1 MTAPLAS
8 SQEATERDLLRTIA
22 AGTAPVVGKAF
33 FRSLVRHVA
42 EALGAEVAF
51 VAEYIGDPPRAGRTL
66 AAWPSAA
73 DALGEGVE
81 FPLEG
86 SPCALTLQR
95 DVVSIPDGACESY
108 PADPLVAKYGL
119 DGYLAIVLR
128 GSDGQRLGYIGVQ
141 SKRRLEASDEELTAL
156 FIFASRAAAEVERRR
171 HEIALRERETEVNAS
186 RARVVHAA
194 DEERRRIGRNLHD
207 GAQQRLLAL
216 GNLVKLARRQLDDS
230 PDKAAQLLE
239 TVELEAAAALT
250 ELQELSRGLHP
261 SGLVEC
267 GLGQPLE
274 TLAARL
280 TVPLEVVSLPERRLP
295 DVVEVTLYYLISETA
310 TNAAKYAQAS
320 AVKVHIQQT
329 GRTISATV
337 SDDGVGGATTEGGSG
352 LAGLVDRVESLG
364 GKLEIDS
371 PRGGGTK
378 ITAEIPLSP
387 WRDAREPF
395 LEFGH
400 EDDDGSGERLIRAI
414 LEGRKTAAIS
424 LAREWE
430 LEGGTPSLGM
440 RLPIRDQD
448 GRRWGDVEVTRVVVL
463 PFGQITPDVV
473 NAESAGTST
482 LAEWSADQR
491 SFYDGCRDETA
502 VLLGEPGWRLTDD
515 EPMTIVWFRLIPD
528 SVVAVPDEAR

>member
-8 SQEATERDLLRTIA
+8 SQEAIERDLLRTVA

-33 FRSLVRHVA
+33 FRSLARHVA
-42 EALGAEVAF
+42 EALGADVAF
-51 VAEYIGDPPRAGRTL
+51 VAEYMGDPPVRGRTL
-66 AAWPSAA
+66 AAWPGAA

-81 FPLEG
+81 FALEG
-86 SPCALTLQR
+86 APCALTLER
-95 DVVSIPDGACESY
+95 DVVSLPDGVREAF
-108 PADPLVAKYGL
+108 PGDPLVAKYAL

-141 SKRRLEASDEELTAL
+141 SKRRLEASEEELTAL
-156 FIFASRAAAEVERRR
+156 FIFGSRAAAEIERRR

-216 GNLVKLARRQLDDS
+216 GNLVKLARRQLESS
-230 PDKAAQLLE
+230 PEKAARLLA
-239 TVELEAAAALT
+239 TVEDEAAAALK

-267 GLGQPLE
+267 GLAQPLE

-295 DVVEVTLYYLISETA
+295 DVVEVTLYYLVSETA
-310 TNAAKYAQAS
+310 TNAAKYAEAS
-320 AVKVHIQQT
+320 MVRVEINQS
-329 GRTISATV
+329 GRTIYATV
-337 SDDGVGGATTEGGSG
+337 SDDGVGGASIDGGSG

-364 GKLEIDS
+364 GKLDVDS
-371 PRGGGTK
+371 PRGAGTR
-378 ITAEIPLSP
+378 ISAEIPLSP

-400 EDDDGSGERLIRAI
+400 ENDDGSGERLIRAI
-414 LEGRKTAAIS
+414 LERRKTAAIS
-424 LAREWE
+424 LSREWE
-430 LEGGTPSLGM
+430 LEGGTPNLGT

-463 PFGQITPDVV
+463 PFGQIDPDVV

-482 LAEWSADQR
+482 LDEWRADQR

-515 EPMTIVWFRLIPD
+515 EPMTIVWFRLVDTAPL
-528 SVVAVPDEAR
+528 AAE

>member
-22 AGTAPVVGKAF
+22 SGTAPVVGKAF
-33 FRSLVRHVA
+33 FRSLARHVA
-42 EALGAEVAF
+42 DALGAEVAF
-51 VAEYIGDPPRAGRTL
+51 VAEYVGDPPHRGRTL
-66 AAWPSAA
+66 AAWPGAA
-73 DALGEGVE
+73 DSLGEGLE
-81 FPLEG
+81 FPLSG
-86 SPCALTLQR
+86 SPCALTLER
-95 DVVSIPDGACESY
+95 DVVSLPDGVRERFPGDA
-108 PADPLVAKYGL
+108 LVAKYGL

-141 SKRRLEASDEELTAL
+141 SKRRLEATDEELTAL

-216 GNLVKLARRQLDDS
+216 GNLVKLARRQLDTS
-230 PDKAAQLLE
+230 PVEAARLLA
-239 TVELEAAAALT
+239 TVEDEAAAALK

-267 GLGQPLE
+267 GLTQPLE

-295 DVVEVTLYYLISETA
+295 DVVEVTLYYLVSETA
-310 TNAAKYAQAS
+310 TNAAKYANAS
-320 AVKVHIQQT
+320 AVRVDIHQS
-329 GRTISATV
+329 GRTIYATV

-364 GKLEIDS
+364 GKLEVDS
-371 PRGGGTK
+371 PPGDGTR

-400 EDDDGSGERLIRAI
+400 ENDDGSGERLIRAI

-424 LAREWE
+424 LSREWE

-440 RLPIRDQD
+440 HLPIRDQD
-448 GRRWGDVEVTRVVVL
+448 GRRWGEVEVTRVVVL
-463 PFGQITPDVV
+463 PFGQIDPDVV
-473 NAESAGTST
+473 NAESAGAST
-482 LAEWSADQR
+482 LDEWRADQR

-515 EPMTIVWFRLIPD
+515 EPMTIVWFRL
-528 SVVAVPDEAR
+528 VETQTQTVAGE

>member
-8 SQEATERDLLRTIA
+8 TQEANERDLLRTIA

-51 VAEYIGDPPRAGRTL
+51 VAEYVGGPPVRGRTL
-66 AAWPSAA
+66 ASWPSAA

-86 SPCALTLQR
+86 SPCALTLER
-95 DVVSIPDGACESY
+95 DVVSIPEGVCEGF
-108 PADPLVAKYGL
+108 PGDPLVARYGL

-141 SKRRLEASDEELTAL
+141 SKRRLEATDEELTAL

-216 GNLVKLARRQLDDS
+216 GNLVKLARRQLDTQ
-230 PDKAAQLLE
+230 PEEAARLLA
-239 TVELEAAAALT
+239 TVEDEAGAALK

-267 GLGQPLE
+267 GLAQPLE

-280 TVPLEVVSLPERRLP
+280 TVPLEIVSLPERRLP
-295 DVVEVTLYYLISETA
+295 DVVEVTIYYLVSEAA
-310 TNAAKYAQAS
+310 TNAAKYADAS
-320 AVKVHIQQT
+320 AVRVEVTQS
-329 GRTISATV
+329 GRTIYASV
-337 SDDGVGGATTEGGSG
+337 SDDGVGGATVEGGSG

-371 PRGGGTK
+371 PVGRGTRVA
-378 ITAEIPLSP
+378 AEIPLSP
-387 WRDAREPF
+387 WRDARAPF

-440 RLPIRDQD
+440 RLPIRDHD
-448 GRRWGDVEVTRVVVL
+448 GVRWGEVEVTRVVVL
-463 PFGQITPDVV
+463 PFGQIDPDVV
-473 NAESAGTST
+473 NAESAGAST
-482 LAEWSADQR
+482 LEEWRADQR
-491 SFYDGCRDETA
+491 RFYDGCRDETA
-502 VLLGEPGWRLTDD
+502 VLLGEPGWRITDD
-515 EPMTIVWFRLIPD
+515 EPMTIVWFRLVDASP
-528 SVVAVPDEAR
+528 PR

>member
-22 AGTAPVVGKAF
+22 SGTAPVVGKAF

-51 VAEYIGDPPRAGRTL
+51 VAEYVGDPPQRGRTL
-66 AAWPSAA
+66 AAWPGAA
-73 DALGEGVE
+73 DPLGEGVE
-81 FPLEG
+81 FPLAG
-86 SPCALTLQR
+86 SPCALTLER
-95 DVVSIPDGACESY
+95 DVVSLPDGVCERF
-108 PADPLVAKYGL
+108 PGDALVAKYGL

-141 SKRRLEASDEELTAL
+141 SKRRLEATDEELTAL

-216 GNLVKLARRQLDDS
+216 GNLVKLARRQLDTS
-230 PDKAAQLLE
+230 PVEAARLLA
-239 TVELEAAAALT
+239 TVEDEAAAALK

-267 GLGQPLE
+267 GLTQPLE
-274 TLAARL
+274 TLATRL

-295 DVVEVTLYYLISETA
+295 DVVEVTLYYLVSETA
-310 TNAAKYAQAS
+310 TNAAKYANAS
-320 AVKVHIQQT
+320 AVRVDIHQS
-329 GRTISATV
+329 GRAIYATV

-364 GKLEIDS
+364 GKLDVDS
-371 PRGGGTK
+371 PPGDGTR

-400 EDDDGSGERLIRAI
+400 ENDDGSGERLIRAI

-424 LAREWE
+424 LSREWE

-440 RLPIRDQD
+440 HLPIRDHD
-448 GRRWGDVEVTRVVVL
+448 GRRWGEVRVTRVVVL
-463 PFGQITPDVV
+463 PFGQIDPDVV
-473 NAESAGTST
+473 NAESAGAST
-482 LAEWSADQR
+482 LDEWRADQR

-515 EPMTIVWFRLIPD
+515 EPMTIVWFRLVEPQTQP
-528 SVVAVPDEAR
+528 VAAE

>member
-51 VAEYIGDPPRAGRTL
+51 VAEYIGDPPLRGRMI
-66 AAWPSAA
+66 AAWPLTS
-73 DALGEGVE
+73 DSLGEGIE
-81 FPLEG
+81 FPLAG
-86 SPCALTLQR
+86 SPCALTLER
-95 DVVSIPDGACESY
+95 DVVSIPAGAREEF
-108 PADPLVAKYGL
+108 PDDVLVARYRL
-119 DGYLAIVLR
+119 DAYLAIVLR

-141 SKRRLEASDEELTAL
+141 SKRRLEATDEELTAL

-171 HEIALRERETEVNAS
+171 HEIALREREMEVNAS
-186 RARVVHAA
+186 RARVVQAA

-216 GNLVKLARRQLDDS
+216 GNLVKLARRQLDS
-230 PDKAAQLLE
+230 EPDNAAKLLA
-239 TVELEAAAALT
+239 TVEAEAAAALK

-267 GLGQPLE
+267 GLAQPLE
-274 TLAARL
+274 TLVARL
-280 TVPLEVVSLPERRLP
+280 TVPLEVVALPERRLP
-295 DVVEVTLYYLISETA
+295 DVIEVTVYYLVSEAA
-310 TNAAKYAQAS
+310 TNASKYADAS
-320 AVKVHIQQT
+320 VVKVDVTQR
-329 GRTISATV
+329 GRAIHAIV
-337 SDDGVGGATTEGGSG
+337 SDDGVGGATVEGGSG

-371 PRGGGTK
+371 PPGRGTRIK
-378 ITAEIPLSP
+378 AEIPLSP

-400 EDDDGSGERLIRAI
+400 EGDDGSGERLIRAI
-414 LEGRKTAAIS
+414 LDGRKTAAIS

-430 LEGGTPSLGM
+430 LEGGTPGLGT

-463 PFGQITPDVV
+463 PFGQISPDVV
-473 NAESAGTST
+473 NAESAGATT
-482 LAEWSADQR
+482 LEEWRADQR
-491 SFYDGCRDETA
+491 RFYDGCRDETA

-515 EPMTIVWFRLIPD
+515 EPMTIVWFRLVGNAASD
-528 SVVAVPDEAR
+528 RS

>member
-8 SQEATERDLLRTIA
+8 TQEATERDLLRTIA

-51 VAEYIGDPPRAGRTL
+51 VAEYVGDPPRSARTL
-66 AAWPSAA
+66 AAWPGAA
-73 DALGEGVE
+73 DSLGEGLE
-81 FPLEG
+81 FPIAG
-86 SPCALTLQR
+86 SPCALTLER
-95 DVVSIPDGACESY
+95 DVVSIPDGVRARF
-108 PADPLVAKYGL
+108 PADPLVAKYAL

-141 SKRRLEASDEELTAL
+141 SKGRLEASDEELTAL

-186 RARVVHAA
+186 RARVVQAA

-216 GNLVKLARRQLDDS
+216 GNLVKLARRRLDSAPED
-230 PDKAAQLLE
+230 ANRLLA
-239 TVELEAAAALT
+239 TVEHEAAAALK

-267 GLGQPLE
+267 GLAQPLE

-295 DVVEVTLYYLISETA
+295 DVVEVTLYYLVSEAA
-310 TNAAKYAQAS
+310 TNAAKYADAS
-320 AVKVHIQQT
+320 VVRVDIRQS
-329 GRTISATV
+329 GRALFATV
-337 SDDGVGGATTEGGSG
+337 SDDGVGGASTDGGSG

-371 PRGGGTK
+371 PRGAGTR
-378 ITAEIPLSP
+378 IRAEIPLSP

-400 EDDDGSGERLIRAI
+400 EGDDGSGERLIRAI
-414 LEGRKTAAIS
+414 LDGRKTAAIS

-463 PFGQITPDVV
+463 PFGQIGPDVV
-473 NAESAGTST
+473 NAESAGAATVE
-482 LAEWSADQR
+482 EWRADQR
-491 SFYDGCRDETA
+491 RFYDGCRDETA

-515 EPMTIVWFRLIPD
+515 EPMTIVWFRLTEDAAPGI
-528 SVVAVPDEAR
+528 A

>member
-33 FRSLVRHVA
+33 FRSLVRNVA

-51 VAEYIGDPPRAGRTL
+51 VAEYIGEPPLRGRTI
-66 AAWPSAA
+66 AAWPGAA
-73 DALGEGVE
+73 DAIGEGVE
-81 FPLEG
+81 FPLAG
-86 SPCALTLQR
+86 SPCALTLDR
-95 DVVSIPDGACESY
+95 DVVSIPDGVREDF
-108 PADPLVAKYGL
+108 PDDTLVAKYGL

-141 SKRRLEASDEELTAL
+141 SKRRLEASDEELAAL
-156 FIFASRAAAEVERRR
+156 FIFASRAAAEIERRR
-171 HEIALRERETEVNAS
+171 HEIALREQEMEVNAS
-186 RARVVHAA
+186 RARVVQAA

-216 GNLVKLARRQLDDS
+216 GNLVKLARRQLDSD
-230 PDKAAQLLE
+230 PENAAKLLA
-239 TVELEAAAALT
+239 TVEHEAGAALK

-267 GLGQPLE
+267 GLAQPLE

-295 DVVEVTLYYLISETA
+295 DVVEVTLYYLVSETA
-310 TNAAKYAQAS
+310 TNASKYANAS
-320 AVKVHIQQT
+320 AVKVEITQT
-329 GRTISATV
+329 GRAINATV
-337 SDDGVGGATTEGGSG
+337 SDDGIGGATVEGGSG

-371 PRGGGTK
+371 PPGHGTR
-378 ITAEIPLSP
+378 INAEIPLSP

-400 EDDDGSGERLIRAI
+400 EGDDGSGARLIRAI
-414 LEGRKTAAIS
+414 LDGRKTAAIS

-440 RLPIRDQD
+440 RLPLRDQD
-448 GRRWGDVEVTRVVVL
+448 GRRWGEVEVTRVVVL

-473 NAESAGTST
+473 DAESAGAAT
-482 LAEWSADQR
+482 LEEWRADQR
-491 SFYDGCRDETA
+491 RFYDGCRDETA
-502 VLLGEPGWRLTDD
+502 VLLGEPGWRLSDD
-515 EPMTIVWFRLIPD
+515 EPMTIVWFRL
-528 SVVAVPDEAR
+528 VANAADENR

>member
-8 SQEATERDLLRTIA
+8 TPEANERDLLRTIA

-51 VAEYIGDPPRAGRTL
+51 VAEYVGGPPVRGRTL
-66 AAWPSAA
+66 ASWPTAA
-73 DALGEGVE
+73 DALGEGLE
-81 FPLEG
+81 FGLEG
-86 SPCALTLQR
+86 SPCALTLER
-95 DVVSIPDGACESY
+95 DVVSIPDGVREGF
-108 PADPLVAKYGL
+108 PHDPLVTKYAL

-128 GSDGQRLGYIGVQ
+128 GSDGERLGYIGVQ
-141 SKRRLEASDEELTAL
+141 SKHRLEATDEELTAL

-216 GNLVKLARRQLDDS
+216 GNLVKLARRQLAT
-230 PDKAAQLLE
+230 PEEAARLLA
-239 TVELEAAAALT
+239 TVEEEAGAALK

-274 TLAARL
+274 TLAGRL
-280 TVPLEVVSLPERRLP
+280 TVPLEIVSLPERRLP
-295 DVVEVTLYYLISETA
+295 DVVEVTIYYLVSEAA
-310 TNAAKYAQAS
+310 TNAAKYANAS
-320 AVKVHIQQT
+320 VVRVEVDQS
-329 GRTISATV
+329 GRMITASV
-337 SDDGVGGATTEGGSG
+337 SDDGVGGATVEGGSG

-364 GKLEIDS
+364 GKLLIDS
-371 PRGGGTK
+371 PAGQGTRVS
-378 ITAEIPLSP
+378 AEIPLSP

-400 EDDDGSGERLIRAI
+400 ENDEGSGERLIRSI

-424 LAREWE
+424 LAREWD
-430 LEGGTPSLGM
+430 LEGGTPSLGQ

-448 GRRWGDVEVTRVVVL
+448 GLRWGEVEVTRVVVL
-463 PFGQITPDVV
+463 PFGQIDPDVV
-473 NAESAGTST
+473 NAESAGAST
-482 LAEWSADQR
+482 LDEWRADQR
-491 SFYDGCRDETA
+491 RFYDGCRDETA
-502 VLLGEPGWRLTDD
+502 VLLGEPGWRITDD
-515 EPMTIVWFRLIPD
+515 EPMTIVWFRL
-528 SVVAVPDEAR
+528 AEATPPR

>member
-51 VAEYIGDPPRAGRTL
+51 VAEYIGDPPLRGRTI
-66 AAWPSAA
+66 AAWPAAA
-73 DALGEGVE
+73 DSLGEGLE
-81 FPLEG
+81 FPLAG
-86 SPCALTLQR
+86 SPCALTLER
-95 DVVSIPDGACESY
+95 DVVSIPDGVREDFPGDA
-108 PADPLVAKYGL
+108 LVAKYGL

-141 SKRRLEASDEELTAL
+141 SKRRLEATDEELTAL

-186 RARVVHAA
+186 RARVVQAA
-194 DEERRRIGRNLHD
+194 DEERKRIGRNLHD

-216 GNLVKLARRQLDDS
+216 GNLVKLARRQLDS
-230 PDKAAQLLE
+230 EPEKASRLLA
-239 TVELEAAAALT
+239 TVEDEAAAALK

-267 GLGQPLE
+267 GLAQPLE

-295 DVVEVTLYYLISETA
+295 DVIEVTLYYLVSEA
-310 TNAAKYAQAS
+310 AANASKYAQAS
-320 AVKVHIQQT
+320 VVKVDVAQS
-329 GRTISATV
+329 GRAIYATV
-337 SDDGVGGATTEGGSG
+337 SDDGVGGASVEGGSG

-371 PRGGGTK
+371 PPGRGTR

-400 EDDDGSGERLIRAI
+400 EGDGGSGERLIRAI

-473 NAESAGTST
+473 NAESAGAAT
-482 LAEWSADQR
+482 LEEWRADQR
-491 SFYDGCRDETA
+491 RFYDGCRDETA
-502 VLLGEPGWRLTDD
+502 VLLGEPGWRLSDD
-515 EPMTIVWFRLIPD
+515 EPMTIVWFRLVANAAPD
-528 SVVAVPDEAR
+528 RS

>member
-1 MTAPLAS
+1 MTAHLAS

-51 VAEYIGDPPRAGRTL
+51 VAEYIGDPPTRGRTL
-66 AAWPSAA
+66 AAWPAAA
-73 DALGEGVE
+73 DSLGEGVE
-81 FPLEG
+81 FSLEG
-86 SPCALTLQR
+86 SPCKLTLER
-95 DVVSIPDGACESY
+95 DVVSIPSGAERAF
-108 PADPLVAKYGL
+108 PGDPLVAKYHL

-128 GSDGQRLGYIGVQ
+128 GSNGERLGYIGVQ
-141 SKRRLEASDEELTAL
+141 SKRRLEATDEELTAL
-156 FIFASRAAAEVERRR
+156 SIFASRAAAEVERRR

-216 GNLVKLARRQLDDS
+216 GNLVKLARRQLDAS
-230 PDKAAQLLE
+230 PEEAARLLA
-239 TVELEAAAALT
+239 TVEGEAGAALK

-267 GLGQPLE
+267 GLSQPLE

-295 DVVEVTLYYLISETA
+295 DVVEVTLYYIVSETA
-310 TNAAKYAQAS
+310 TNAAKYAEAS
-320 AVKVHIQQT
+320 SVQVDVHQT
-329 GRTISATV
+329 GRTIYATV
-337 SDDGVGGATTEGGSG
+337 SDDGVGGASTEGGSG

-364 GKLEIDS
+364 GRLEIES
-371 PRGGGTK
+371 PVGGGTR

-400 EDDDGSGERLIRAI
+400 ENDGGSGERLIRAI
-414 LEGRKTAAIS
+414 LAGRKTAAIS

-448 GRRWGDVEVTRVVVL
+448 GRRWADVEVTRVVVL
-463 PFGQITPDVV
+463 PFGQIDPDVV
-473 NAESAGTST
+473 KAESAGTST
-482 LAEWSADQR
+482 LEEWRADQR

-515 EPMTIVWFRLIPD
+515 EPMTIVWFTLVEG
-528 SVVAVPDEAR
+528 SVVPVPE

>member
-1 MTAPLAS
+1 M
-8 SQEATERDLLRTIA
+8 LRTIA
-22 AGTAPVVGKAF
+22 AGTAPVVGRAF
-33 FRSLVRHVA
+33 FRSLVRHVS

-51 VAEYIGDPPRAGRTL
+51 VAEYVGEPPTRGRTL
-66 AAWPSAA
+66 AAWPPAA
-73 DALGEGVE
+73 DALAEGLE
-81 FPLEG
+81 FELAGAPCVNTLE
-86 SPCALTLQR
+86 R
-95 DVVSIPDGACESY
+95 DVVSIPSGVIVGF
-108 PADPLVAKYGL
+108 PRDPLVAKYRL

-128 GSDGQRLGYIGVQ
+128 GSNGQRLGYIGVQ
-141 SKRRLEASDEELTAL
+141 SKARLEASDEELTAL
-156 FIFASRAAAEVERRR
+156 FIFASRAAAEIERRR

-230 PDKAAQLLE
+230 PDQAARLLA
-239 TVELEAAAALT
+239 TVEEEAGAALK

-280 TVPLEVVSLPERRLP
+280 TVPLEIVSLPERRLP
-295 DVVEVTLYYLISETA
+295 DVVEVTLYYLVSEAA
-310 TNAAKYAQAS
+310 TNAAKYADAS
-320 AVKVHIQQT
+320 LVQVEVVQS
-329 GRTISATV
+329 GRTIFATIA
-337 SDDGVGGATTEGGSG
+337 DDGVGGASTKGGSG

-364 GKLEIDS
+364 GKLVIDS
-371 PRGGGTK
+371 PVGEGTRVR
-378 ITAEIPLSP
+378 AEIPLSP

-400 EDDDGSGERLIRAI
+400 ENDGGSGEQLIRAI

-448 GRRWGDVEVTRVVVL
+448 GRRWGDVKVTRVVVL
-463 PFGQITPDVV
+463 PFGQIDPDVV
-473 NAESAGTST
+473 NAESAGAST
-482 LAEWSADQR
+482 LDEWRADQR
-491 SFYDGCRDETA
+491 AFYDGCRDETA

-515 EPMTIVWFRLIPD
+515 EPMTIVWFRLVESAPP
-528 SVVAVPDEAR
+528 V